1 MPGCTA
7 ELSRMSKSGNP
18 EELSPKQKASA
29 DKRARLAKSL
39 KANMRRRKDRDA
51 PPSSTVESFEN
62 QSDRVLKPKA

>member
-1 MPGCTA
+1 
-7 ELSRMSKSGNP
+7 MSKSTNP
-18 EELSPKQKASA
+18 EELTRKQKASA

-51 PPSSTVESFEN
+51 PPPSTVESGEN